1 MVKGRFF
8 MVFLWEE
15 EPGSESHC
23 PHTMGLAETHKGKSP
38 RLLRP
43 NPDSTVA
50 PTWVFILTLTLT
62 LTLTLAHL

>member
-1 MVKGRFF
+1 MAKGRLF

-15 EPGSESHC
+15 EPSSGSHC

-43 NPDSTVA
+43 NPDLNHGPNFSLHSD
-50 PTWVFILTLTLT
+50 PDLDPD
-62 LTLTLAHL
+62 LAHL